1 MSKYCPCARHRLP
14 ESVSARRRRPRSL
27 VRVSRVSRSPRLA
40 HRAVRLPRLVSL
52 DPLRARL
59 VQLDELFALRHAL
72 LLHLGLVIDRFVVVV
87 LHVRPVVASSSSRSS
102 SVVAIDVVASFGASF
117 ARARARR
124 SPARV
129 VRPRGAPAVARTS
142 FSRVRVAVCRRDR
155 SSDRRGARARSSP
168 HTATRVARPRPV
180 PRAFARA
187 RFASPFRAVSSLER
201 ARRRRR
207 ARIRRARRRARDD
220 GGHDARDAGPALG
233 ARSTDRAGAAIDAK
247 SFRASR
253 TARGGGRARS
263 RRARARANDG
273 ARRRWVGRR
282 TRRARRARSRRLT
295 NARCARSETGWTAAG
310 RILRDSIRTA
320 NSEHGTDGRGAAR
333 GVRRDVYVRVLS
345 NRRRKPREARG
356 QGGEDLSASGDRAV
370 FASGGR

>member
-142 FSRVRVAVCRRDR
+142 FSRASASPCADATARAIVQGRARDR
-155 SSDRRGARARSSP
+155 RRTPRRASRARDQFRARSLERVSRHRFARFRRSNALDGDAARGFVARAGARAMTEVTTRGTPGLRSVRDLPIVQVRRSM
-168 HTATRVARPRPV
+168 RKV
-180 PRAFARA
+180 FAR
-187 RFASPFRAVSSLER
+187 RGRRAV
-201 ARRRRR
+201 A
-207 ARIRRARRRARDD
+207 
-220 GGHDARDAGPALG
+220 DAR
-233 ARSTDRAGAAIDAK
+233 
-247 SFRASR
+247 
-253 TARGGGRARS
+253 GREG
-263 RRARARANDG
+263 RARARTM
-273 ARRRWVGRR
+273 AREGGG
-282 TRRARRARSRRLT
+282 L
-295 NARCARSETGWTAAG
+295 GG
-310 RILRDSIRTA
+310 
-320 NSEHGTDGRGAAR
+320 GRGA
-333 GVRRDVYVRVLS
+333 RDA
-345 NRRRKPREARG
+345 REA
-356 QGGEDLSASGDRAV
+356 GD
-370 FASGGR
+370 

>member
-155 SSDRRGARARSSP
+155 SSDRPTGARAIVAAHRDARRAPATSSARVRSSAFRVTVSRGFVARTRS
-168 HTATRVARPRPV
+168 TAT
-180 PRAFARA
+180 PRADSSRAPARA
-187 RFASPFRAVSSLER
+187 R
-201 ARRRRR
+201 
-207 ARIRRARRRARDD
+207 
-220 GGHDARDAGPALG
+220 
-233 ARSTDRAGAAIDAK
+233 
-247 SFRASR
+247 
-253 TARGGGRARS
+253 
-263 RRARARANDG
+263 
-273 ARRRWVGRR
+273 
-282 TRRARRARSRRLT
+282 
-295 NARCARSETGWTAAG
+295 
-310 RILRDSIRTA
+310 
-320 NSEHGTDGRGAAR
+320 
-333 GVRRDVYVRVLS
+333 
-345 NRRRKPREARG
+345 
-356 QGGEDLSASGDRAV
+356 
-370 FASGGR
+370 